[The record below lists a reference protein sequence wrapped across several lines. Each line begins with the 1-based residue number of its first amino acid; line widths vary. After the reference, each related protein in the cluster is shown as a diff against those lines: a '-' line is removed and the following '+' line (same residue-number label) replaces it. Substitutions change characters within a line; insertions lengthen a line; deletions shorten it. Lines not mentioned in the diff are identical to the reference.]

1 MDGIILVNKE
11 SGMTS
16 RDVVNKISHIFNT
29 KKVGHTGTL
38 DPMAT
43 GVLAVGIGKAL
54 KVLER
59 YELKDILFDV
69 KIDEEEKNLLKKS
82 IKEEKKSIKNVT
94 KGAEAMSTFAITTL
108 CTITGIA
115 LTALFS
121 FLAYQ
126 RAQKKEHKDEGENKG
141 VMMSDIGYIK
151 AGVDDL
157 KREQRETAAS
167 VGRLSER
174 ITRVEE
180 STKQAHKRI
189 DELKGE

>member
-1 MDGIILVNKE
+1 
-11 SGMTS
+11 
-16 RDVVNKISHIFNT
+16 
-29 KKVGHTGTL
+29 
-38 DPMAT
+38 
-43 GVLAVGIGKAL
+43 
-54 KVLER
+54 
-59 YELKDILFDV
+59 
-69 KIDEEEKNLLKKS
+69 
-82 IKEEKKSIKNVT
+82 
-94 KGAEAMSTFAITTL
+94 MSYFAITTL

-115 LTALFS
+115 ITALFS
-121 FLAYQ
+121 FLAFQ
-126 RAQKKEHKDEGENKG
+126 RAQHKEHKDEGENKG

-189 DELKGE
+189 DELKGES